1 MSPTSWPHT
10 PSPSSESSSSTD
22 RLPAGAHAHIRATSV
37 HVILGSRPILTDVSV
52 TLSARSRLAIVGE
65 NGRGKTTLLHVL
77 AGLLQPDSG
86 TVSRVG
92 AVGVAQQAIPFRKG
106 ETIGTLVADTVEPA
120 LQALRELDAATLLIA
135 DGAPGGDDAY
145 AAALESATRLEAWDT
160 ERRVDVALEALHAC
174 TDRERPLHTLSVGQ
188 RYRVRLA
195 CLLGATH
202 DILLL
207 DEPTNHLDSDGL
219 DFLTDRLRTHSGG
232 LAIVSHDR
240 ALLHD
245 VADEFLDL
253 DPSQNDRPQ
262 LFAGGYEGWQE
273 GRRRARDRWEHEYQ
287 DQLAERAR
295 LQEAVAGA
303 RDRLSTGWRPEK
315 GHGKHQRQSRAPG
328 LVQALKRR
336 QSDLEAHTITVP
348 EPPLRLRF
356 PALTVRSSTPLL
368 RCDGITVS
376 ERLNTPISF
385 SLDAGERLLVT
396 GHNGAGK
403 STLLAVLAGDLEPS
417 TGGIRHHTAARVALV
432 GQEVPAWEAE
442 LTAQELYDRHI
453 RSLDLH
459 HRIEPLPLT
468 STGLL
473 EKQSQRTPI
482 GRLSQGQ
489 QRRLHLAMQLASRP
503 TVLICDEP
511 TNHLSVSLVDELTAA
526 LSNTPA
532 AVVVATHDRQM
543 LTDLAGW
550 PRLHLMGDRP

>member
-1 MSPTSWPHT
+1 MSTPHTGRSGLPNT

-52 TLSARSRLAIVGE
+52 TLSARSRLAIGE

-219 DFLTDRLRTHSGG
+219 DFLTDRLRTHSARG
-232 LAIVSHDR
+232 
-240 ALLHD
+240 
-245 VADEFLDL
+245 
-253 DPSQNDRPQ
+253 RP
-262 LFAGGYEGWQE
+262 AV
-273 GRRRARDRWEHEYQ
+273 RRDRW
-287 DQLAERAR
+287 
-295 LQEAVAGA
+295 
-303 RDRLSTGWRPEK
+303 
-315 GHGKHQRQSRAPG
+315 
-328 LVQALKRR
+328 
-336 QSDLEAHTITVP
+336 
-348 EPPLRLRF
+348 
-356 PALTVRSSTPLL
+356 VRSRSVRKSSP
-368 RCDGITVS
+368 
-376 ERLNTPISF
+376 
-385 SLDAGERLLVT
+385 SL
-396 GHNGAGK
+396 
-403 STLLAVLAGDLEPS
+403 
-417 TGGIRHHTAARVALV
+417 
-432 GQEVPAWEAE
+432 
-442 LTAQELYDRHI
+442 
-453 RSLDLH
+453 
-459 HRIEPLPLT
+459 
-468 STGLL
+468 
-473 EKQSQRTPI
+473 
-482 GRLSQGQ
+482 
-489 QRRLHLAMQLASRP
+489 SR
-503 TVLICDEP
+503 
-511 TNHLSVSLVDELTAA
+511 
-526 LSNTPA
+526 
-532 AVVVATHDRQM
+532 
-543 LTDLAGW
+543 
-550 PRLHLMGDRP
+550 